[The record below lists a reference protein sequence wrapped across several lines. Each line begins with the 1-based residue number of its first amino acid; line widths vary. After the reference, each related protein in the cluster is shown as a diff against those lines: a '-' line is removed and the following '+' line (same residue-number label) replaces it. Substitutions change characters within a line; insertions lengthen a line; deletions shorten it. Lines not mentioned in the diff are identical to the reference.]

1 VRQVSSLS
9 NSAVNLK
16 IFIPLIF
23 IKDKENLIIIRAYG
37 YTDKLLIFKINNTLM
52 YIYLIKNKLNL
63 LVLTIALDE

>member
-37 YTDKLLIFKINNTLM
+37 YTKKIIEFNIIEKKPNGF
-52 YIYLIKNKLNL
+52 
-63 LVLTIALDE
+63 